1 MQRLDSAQPI
11 SITLD
16 GTNYVLWA
24 QAMSSFLR
32 GKKLWRVITG
42 DIIKPTKEA
51 TESQDKYA
59 DRLADWDSKNHQIIT
74 WFRNTSVTSLSLQ
87 FGRFQNHDGPA
98 KAIWDFLQERYSST
112 GLAHQYQLLNH
123 IHHLRQKPGQSIHDF
138 LSQVYG
144 IWDQLA
150 LSEPEW
156 SSTTDAQKFIGYR
169 DQQRLILLLMA
180 LTIDFEPVRTSL
192 LHRSPLPTLEEA
204 ISELLSEET
213 RLSSLKPKSMDTVLA
228 TLHRRNHMLLNCP
241 VRVCK
246 HCHQVGP
253 GHYQSHCLQN
263 PDNANKGSPSNSFT
277 AQPSAGPTAIGSR
290 TATAPTSSA
299 FNNDVEDILKKL
311 LSMSNTQQ
319 PAVLSTV
326 SSEFPQD
333 PWDKP

>member
-1 MQRLDSAQPI
+1 MQRLDSAAQPI

-24 QAMSSFLR
+24 QAMSSFLK

-42 DIIKPTKEA
+42 DIIKPKKEA
-51 TESQDKYA
+51 IESQDKYA
-59 DRLADWDSKNHQIIT
+59 ERLEDWDRKNHQIIT

-98 KAIWDFLQERYSST
+98 KAIWDFLQERYSTT

-123 IHHLRQKPGQSIHDF
+123 IHHLRQEPSQSIHDF

-150 LSEPEW
+150 LYEPEW

-169 DQQRLILLLMA
+169 DQQRLNLLLMA
-180 LTIDFEPVRTSL
+180 LTIDFEPVRASL

-213 RLSSLKPKSMDTVLA
+213 RLSSLKPKSMDTALA
-228 TLHRRNHMLLNCP
+228 TLHRRSTQQINYGGNQSQQIPNSCHFCRKTDHMLLNCP

-277 AQPSAGPTAIGSR
+277 AQPSAGPTAMV
-290 TATAPTSSA
+290 P
-299 FNNDVEDILKKL
+299 EPL
-311 LSMSNTQQ
+311 LLQ
-319 PAVLSTV
+319 PLLHLTLM
-326 SSEFPQD
+326 
-333 PWDKP
+333 